1 MKHESFPMC
10 CTATIIYDFGQTRL
24 SAGRTAPRSE
34 DSIRSFIQERM
45 GGYATGSGR
54 LFVAITNSDQKTAA
68 KVLRELGFS
77 HSKWMSKIQ
86 HSRTKM
92 RLWWKQA

>member
-1 MKHESFPMC
+1 MKAQNFPNC
-10 CTATIIYDFGQTRL
+10 CTARIVYDFGGTRL
-24 SAGRTAPRSE
+24 SGMDTEPTNENVLKRQIKDEMRWS
-34 DSIRSFIQERM
+34 SR
-45 GGYATGSGR
+45 GR

-77 HSKWMSKIQ
+77 HSKWLSKAQ
-86 HSRTKM
+86 HSETKM